1 MNDTQQTVAS
11 QVARLE
17 ADCALA
23 KGALMDAQLEIAH
36 LQRKLSLMRQ
46 LIEEFE
52 KDA

>member
-17 ADCALA
+17 ADCASARHL
-23 KGALMDAQLEIAH
+23 LIEAQAEIDH
-36 LQRKLSLMRQ
+36 LKRKLQLMRQ

-52 KDA
+52 KEA